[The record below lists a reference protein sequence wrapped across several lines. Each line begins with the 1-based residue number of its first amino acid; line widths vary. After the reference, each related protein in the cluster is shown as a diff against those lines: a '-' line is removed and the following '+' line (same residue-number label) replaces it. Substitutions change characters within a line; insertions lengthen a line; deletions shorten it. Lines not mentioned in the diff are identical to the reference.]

1 MVKIGFTGTR
11 NGMNKEQ
18 IKELENI
25 IKSKQL
31 DEFHHGMCVGSDQ
44 QAHDVVKKEKIKIV
58 GHPPTYKKFQAKL
71 DCNIVMKPHEYLRR
85 NKNIVDETEIL
96 IATPDKK
103 ECITSGTWSTI
114 RYARKQH
121 KKIYI
126 IHKNGRVT
134 IE

>member
-58 GHPPTYKKFQAKL
+58 RQPPTYKKL
-71 DCNIVMKPHEYLRR
+71 
-85 NKNIVDETEIL
+85 
-96 IATPDKK
+96 
-103 ECITSGTWSTI
+103 
-114 RYARKQH
+114 
-121 KKIYI
+121 
-126 IHKNGRVT
+126 
-134 IE
+134 